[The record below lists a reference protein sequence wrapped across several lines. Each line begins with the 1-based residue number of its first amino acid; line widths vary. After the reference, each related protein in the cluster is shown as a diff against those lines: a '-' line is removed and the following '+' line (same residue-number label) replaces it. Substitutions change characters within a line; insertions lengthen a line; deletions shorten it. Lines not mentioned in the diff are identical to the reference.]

1 MELSN
6 RMSAVASL
14 VTEGLRLAD
23 IGTDHGYIP
32 ISLAESGQ
40 IPAAIAMDVNN
51 GPLLTAEK
59 NIRVHGLG
67 HRISTRISDG
77 FSALRPGEA
86 DTAVIAGM
94 GGALTV
100 RILREGM
107 TVVRSLKECI
117 LQPQSEI
124 RMVRAFLLEEGFL
137 FIREVMVKEDG
148 KYYVVMKVKPPSE
161 KENHR
166 NDGSKIWD
174 ETELKY
180 GRLLLEN
187 RDPVLEEYLNREK
200 TLCEKILKRLE
211 GQKTGRVL
219 ERRRQLEQEL
229 VWIRKGMDQ
238 YAV

>member
-1 MELSN
+1 MELSR

-14 VTEGLRLAD
+14 VTAGLRLAD

-32 ISLAESGQ
+32 ISLAKSGQ
-40 IPAAIAMDVNN
+40 IPSAIAMDVNP

-59 NIRVHGLG
+59 NIRA
-67 HRISTRISDG
+67 HRLEQRIRTRISDG

-86 DTAVIAGM
+86 EAAVIAGM
-94 GGALTV
+94 GGVLMV

-107 TVVRSLKECI
+107 AVVRSLKECI

-148 KYYVVMKVKPPSE
+148 KYYVIMKVKPPSE
-161 KENHR
+161 KEDQR
-166 NDGSKIWD
+166 DGGSKIWD
-174 ETELKY
+174 ETEMKY
-180 GRLLLEN
+180 GKLLLKN

-200 TLCEKILKRLE
+200 ILCENILKRLE
-211 GQKTGRVL
+211 GQKTERVL
-219 ERRRQLEQEL
+219 VRRRQLEQEL
-229 VWIRKGMDQ
+229 IWIRKGMDH